1 MQALTTRHSTRLT
14 RQLLAHLAVIAL
26 AVAGLLSGSG
36 TRAEAAS
43 PAPATLAFLDK
54 AFVNN
59 EISLYGS
66 PEYGVTIEA
75 MLARRA
81 GGYPM
86 IKQLP
91 QIKRVFTDRRVIGYS
106 KVGYLY
112 TKDGALRTGRT
123 GMFLFASKALGVAN
137 GPIQNIF
144 YAELKASIGKDG
156 SIPLANGN
164 SVEYAWVA
172 LGLHAYKQDALAQKV
187 LAFAESRQNADG
199 GFAGWSAASSVDGTG
214 LMLQAQAALRSYGG
228 AKAVA
233 SRKISIGKAV
243 GFLRK
248 VSIEGNHWRS
258 DNGDGTFS
266 PDVNGT
272 AYATMGLKAIGV
284 KIDQYSTWLKAQ
296 VAADGGIKSAW
307 SGSAGD
313 VFATAQGYAPMIGKS
328 YVELL
333 TGK

>member
-1 MQALTTRHSTRLT
+1 MRHSTRLT
-14 RQLLAHLAVIAL
+14 RQLLAHLAAIAL
-26 AVAGLLSGSG
+26 AVAGLVSGSG
-36 TRAEAAS
+36 TRAEAAN

-86 IKQLP
+86 IKQLT
-91 QIKRVFTDRRVIGYS
+91 QIKRVFTDRRVIGYN

-112 TKDGALRTGRT
+112 TKDGALRPGRT

-137 GPIQNIF
+137 GPIQNVF
-144 YAELKASIGKDG
+144 YSELKAAIGKDG

-199 GFAGWSAASSVDGTG
+199 GFAGWSTASSVDGTG

-233 SRKISIGKAV
+233 SRKTSIGKAV

-248 VSIEGNHWRS
+248 VSIEGNHWRA

-313 VFATAQGYAPMIGKS
+313 VFATAQGYVPMIGKS